1 MMLRMNREFMLHMK
15 EKYELDDD
23 GEVVLRKVTVTK
35 GAAVLSC
42 SWHCP
47 IPCALPLPRACVC
60 AGGVFLLFWFCMHAF
75 V

>member
-35 GAAVLSC
+35 DAAVVL
-42 SWHCP
+42 
-47 IPCALPLPRACVC
+47 
-60 AGGVFLLFWFCMHAF
+60 
-75 V
+75 